1 MRFAQFLNMAR
12 GSLSELETQMLIAS
26 DLGYIKSDNPA
37 FKLVDLV
44 SKLITGLHKTVRRQ
58 S

>member
-1 MRFAQFLNMAR
+1 MAR

-44 SKLITGLHKTVRRQ
+44 SKLIKAPHSRGAG
-58 S
+58 